1 MRWGGGGGGGE
12 GGGSTGTLTGDALLQ
27 DLDGALDLP
36 LPVLLG
42 RVDLREPLQPHV
54 DLGQLGRF
62 PTVLEEG
69 AGAEG
74 VRVRRA
80 EPAVRHLVLGG
91 EGGVVVR
98 REARPPPVARRRFG
112 RNLLLADEL
121 GVRLA
126 VGREADRRDA
136 HLSSNGVR
144 NVRLG
149 MRGGPYRRTDA
160 TRTLH
165 SPIATVTSSNADP
178 RESMRS
184 FSVRPVAGGAG

>member
-1 MRWGGGGGGGE
+1 MLPFGAAAGD
-12 GGGSTGTLTGDALLQ
+12 TLLEH
-27 DLDGALDLP
+27 LDRALDLP

-42 RVDLREPLQPHV
+42 GVDLRQPLQPHV
-54 DLGQLGRF
+54 DFGQLGRL

-69 AGAEG
+69 ARAEG

-98 REARPPPVARRRFG
+98 RERGAAPVARRRFR

-121 GVRLA
+121 SVRLA

-136 HLSSNGVR
+136 HLSGDVGRMGTNAGRKVH
-144 NVRLG
+144 
-149 MRGGPYRRTDA
+149 RRTDA

-178 RESMRS
+178 RESTRS

>member
-1 MRWGGGGGGGE
+1 MGE
-12 GGGSTGTLTGDALLQ
+12 VVEMEGVKVRRQQEHAPELGVAPRRVLPFGAAAGDALLQ
-27 DLDGALDLP
+27 HLDGALDLS

-54 DLGQLGRF
+54 DLRQLGRL

-98 REARPPPVARRRFG
+98 RERGAAPVARRRFG

-121 GVRLA
+121 SVRLA
-126 VGREADRRDA
+126 VG
-136 HLSSNGVR
+136 
-144 NVRLG
+144 
-149 MRGGPYRRTDA
+149 
-160 TRTLH
+160 
-165 SPIATVTSSNADP
+165 
-178 RESMRS
+178 
-184 FSVRPVAGGAG
+184 